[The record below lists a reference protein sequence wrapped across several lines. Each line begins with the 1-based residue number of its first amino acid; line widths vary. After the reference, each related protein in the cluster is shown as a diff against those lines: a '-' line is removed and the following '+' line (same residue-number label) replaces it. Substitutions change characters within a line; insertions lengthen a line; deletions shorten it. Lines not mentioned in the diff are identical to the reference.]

1 MELDGREEEVQ
12 VNFRF
17 IRVHEI
23 NDANKRKQERR
34 SKFEAKVF
42 HLLLSINIWNHRC
55 SESK

>member
-42 HLLLSINIWNHRC
+42 HLLLSINIWN
-55 SESK
+55 S